1 MAARLNLKT
10 SMLKHSKD
18 PAPPLSL
25 AVAAMGV
32 VYGDI
37 GTSPLYA
44 LRECFHES
52 HGLAVTP
59 ENIVGILSLIVWSL
73 VLVVTV
79 KYLLFVMKADND
91 GEGGMLALM
100 ALSQRSH
107 PVNLRKGLSLVA
119 ILGLIGVAFLYSDGI
134 ITPAISVLSAV
145 EGLTLATDLFNPYI
159 LPITVALVA
168 LLFTIQRRGSGK
180 IGSIFGPIMLVWFA
194 TMALLGLHS
203 LIQSP
208 QVLLAANP
216 LYGITFLLHHARI
229 GFLVLGTVFLVLTGA
244 EALYADMGHFGRQP
258 IQLGWFGVA
267 LPALLLQYFGQGA
280 LLMRN
285 PAALI
290 NPFFHLAPDWML
302 YPLIGLATLA
312 TIIASQAML
321 SGAFS
326 LTLQAVQLG
335 YLPPL
340 RITHTSA
347 AQHGQIY
354 FGLLNWLMFIG
365 TVGLILSFG
374 SSSNLAAAYGIAV
387 SGSMIITTL
396 LMYRVAHSH
405 WQWSPPKAAM
415 AVGVFL
421 VIDLAFF
428 LANAQKIPHGG
439 WFPLLLG
446 AAIFTVMSTWARGR
460 AIVAEHLRV
469 QFPPLQQFVREVLSK
484 VQCRT
489 AGRAVFLSQY
499 PDVTPPALL
508 QNVKHNKSLHEQVYL
523 LTVRTE
529 HVPFVPSSGPLEIT
543 VIQNNLFQV
552 VARCGFMERPDI
564 PRVLTQLAAH
574 GHVLPIED
582 TTFFL
587 SRITFLATPKPGMAI
602 WREKLFVVLSR
613 NTQRASS
620 YFHLPAEQVV
630 EIGLVLEI

>member
-1 MAARLNLKT
+1 MP
-10 SMLKHSKD
+10 KHANNPS
-18 PAPPLSL
+18 PPISL
-25 AVAAMGV
+25 AVAALGV

-52 HGLAVTP
+52 HGLAVTAD
-59 ENIVGILSLIVWSL
+59 NILGILSLIVWSL

-119 ILGLIGVAFLYSDGI
+119 TFGLIGVAFLYSDGI

-168 LLFTIQRRGSGK
+168 LLFTIQRRGSGR

-203 LIQSP
+203 LIQTP
-208 QVLLAANP
+208 EVLFAANP
-216 LYGITFLLHHARI
+216 LYGIRFLIRHAAI
-229 GFLVLGTVFLVLTGA
+229 GFLVLGSVFLVLTGA
-244 EALYADMGHFGRQP
+244 EALYADMGHFGRRP
-258 IQLGWFGVA
+258 IQLGWFAVA

-280 LLMRN
+280 LLMRD
-285 PAALI
+285 PAALA
-290 NPFFHLAPDWML
+290 NPFYHLAPDWML
-302 YPLIGLATLA
+302 YPLIALA
-312 TIIASQAML
+312 TIATVIASQAML

-354 FGLLNWLMFIG
+354 FGVLNWLMFIG

-396 LMYRVAHSH
+396 LMYRVAHTH
-405 WQWSPPKAAM
+405 WQWSPPVAAL
-415 AVGVFL
+415 AVGRIL
-421 VIDLAFF
+421 
-428 LANAQKIPHGG
+428 
-439 WFPLLLG
+439 
-446 AAIFTVMSTWARGR
+446 TSSTW
-460 AIVAEHLRV
+460 
-469 QFPPLQQFVREVLSK
+469 
-484 VQCRT
+484 
-489 AGRAVFLSQY
+489 
-499 PDVTPPALL
+499 
-508 QNVKHNKSLHEQVYL
+508 
-523 LTVRTE
+523 
-529 HVPFVPSSGPLEIT
+529 PFFSRMLKRFRMADGS
-543 VIQNNLFQV
+543 
-552 VARCGFMERPDI
+552 RCSWAQPFSP
-564 PRVLTQLAAH
+564 
-574 GHVLPIED
+574 
-582 TTFFL
+582 
-587 SRITFLATPKPGMAI
+587 
-602 WREKLFVVLSR
+602 
-613 NTQRASS
+613 
-620 YFHLPAEQVV
+620 
-630 EIGLVLEI
+630 

>member
-1 MAARLNLKT
+1 MQKHLQT
-10 SMLKHSKD
+10 SS
-18 PAPPLSL
+18 ASASL
-25 AVAAMGV
+25 TVAAMGV

-59 ENIVGILSLIVWSL
+59 ENVLGILSLIVWSL

-107 PVNLRKGLSLVA
+107 PVNLRKGLSLVVS
-119 ILGLIGVAFLYSDGI
+119 LGLVGVAFLYSDGI

-145 EGLTLATDLFNPYI
+145 EGLTLATDLFTPYV
-159 LPITVALVA
+159 LPITVGLVA
-168 LLFTIQRRGSGK
+168 LLFTIQRRGSGAL
-180 IGSIFGPIMLVWFA
+180 GSVFGPIMLVWFA
-194 TMALLGLHS
+194 ALALLGLHS
-203 LIQSP
+203 LIQTP
-208 QVLLAANP
+208 AVLLAANP
-216 LYGITFLLHHARI
+216 LYAATFLLRHAGI
-229 GFLVLGTVFLVLTGA
+229 GFLVLGSVFLVLTGA
-244 EALYADMGHFGRQP
+244 EALYADMGHFGRRP
-258 IQLGWFGVA
+258 IQLGWFAVA

-285 PAALI
+285 PAALA
-290 NPFFHLAPDWML
+290 NPFYHLAPDWML
-302 YPLIGLATLA
+302 YPLIALATVA
-312 TIIASQAML
+312 TVIASQAML

-347 AQHGQIY
+347 EQHGQIY
-354 FGLLNWLMFIG
+354 FALLNWLMFIG

-374 SSSNLAAAYGIAV
+374 SSTNLAAAYGIAV

-396 LMYRVAHSH
+396 LMYRVTRSH
-405 WQWSPPKAAM
+405 LGWSALPALM
-415 AVGVFL
+415 AVGTFL
-421 VIDLAFF
+421 CIDLAFF

-469 QFPPLQQFVREVLSK
+469 QFPPLHQFVGDVLSK
-484 VQCRT
+484 VEYRT
-489 AGRAVFLSQY
+489 AGQAVFLSQH
-499 PDVTPPALL
+499 PDITPPALL
-508 QNVKHNKSLHEQVYL
+508 QNVRHNKTLHEHVYL

-529 HVPFVPSSGPLEIT
+529 HVPFVPAGAPLEIT
-543 VIQNNLFQV
+543 PVYEGLFQV
-552 VARCGFMERPDI
+552 IARCGFMETPDI
-564 PRVLTQLAAH
+564 PRVLTQLAAN
-574 GHVLPIED
+574 GHVLPLQN

-620 YFHLPAEQVV
+620 YFHLPSEQVV

>member
-1 MAARLNLKT
+1 MP
-10 SMLKHSKD
+10 KHTNESSQ
-18 PAPPLSL
+18 PISL
-25 AVAAMGV
+25 AVAALGV

-52 HGLAVTP
+52 HGLAVTTD
-59 ENIVGILSLIVWSL
+59 NVLGILSLIVWSL

-79 KYLLFVMKADND
+79 KYLLFVLRADND

-100 ALSQRSH
+100 ALSQRSR
-107 PVNLRKGLSLVA
+107 PANLRKGLGLVA
-119 ILGLIGVAFLYSDGI
+119 TLGLIGVSFLYSDGI

-145 EGLTLATDLFNPYI
+145 EGLTLATDFFTPYI

-168 LLFTIQRRGSGK
+168 LLFTIQRKGSGQ
-180 IGSIFGPIMLVWFA
+180 IGSIFGPIMLVWFT
-194 TMALLGLHS
+194 TMALLGLVS
-203 LIQSP
+203 LLHTP
-208 QVLLAANP
+208 EVLLAANP
-216 LYGITFLLHHARI
+216 LYGIEFLTHHAGI
-229 GFLVLGTVFLVLTGA
+229 GFLVLGSVFLVLTGA
-244 EALYADMGHFGRQP
+244 EALYADMGHFGRRP
-258 IQLGWFGVA
+258 IQLGWFAVA

-285 PAALI
+285 PAALA
-290 NPFFHLAPDWML
+290 NPFYYLAPDWML
-302 YPLIGLATLA
+302 YPLIILATLA
-312 TIIASQAML
+312 TVIASQAML

-354 FGLLNWLMFIG
+354 FGVLNWLMFIG

-387 SGSMIITTL
+387 SGSMVITTL
-396 LMYRVAHSH
+396 LMFRVVQTH
-405 WQWSPPKAAM
+405 WGWSPTLAAL
-415 AVGVFL
+415 AVGGFL
-421 VIDLAFF
+421 FIDLAFF

-439 WFPLLLG
+439 WFPLLMG

-460 AIVAEHLRV
+460 AIVADHLRL
-469 QFPPLQQFVREVLSK
+469 QFPPLRRFVEEVLSK
-484 VQCRT
+484 VECRT

-508 QNVKHNKSLHEQVYL
+508 QNVKHNKSIHEQVYL

-543 VIQNNLFQV
+543 PIRDNLFQV

-574 GHVLPIED
+574 GHVLPVED

-620 YFHLPAEQVV
+620 YFNLPAEQVV

>member
-1 MAARLNLKT
+1 M
-10 SMLKHSKD
+10 SKD
-18 PAPPLSL
+18 LNTQAPPVSL

-52 HGLAVTP
+52 HGLVVTTD
-59 ENIVGILSLIVWSL
+59 NILGILSLIVWAL

-100 ALSQRSH
+100 ALSQRTH
-107 PVNLRKGLSLVA
+107 PVNLRKGLSLVT

-145 EGLTLATDLFNPYI
+145 EGLTLATDFFNPYI
-159 LPITVALVA
+159 LPITLCLVA

-180 IGSIFGPIMLVWFA
+180 IGSVFGPIMLVWFT
-194 TMALLGLHS
+194 TMALLGLAS
-203 LIQSP
+203 LLHTP
-208 QVLLAANP
+208 EVLLAANP
-216 LYGITFLLHHARI
+216 LYGLAFLIHHAGI
-229 GFLVLGTVFLVLTGA
+229 GFLVLGGVFLVLTGA
-244 EALYADMGHFGRQP
+244 EALYADMGHFGRRP
-258 IQLGWFGVA
+258 IQLGWFAVA

-280 LLMRN
+280 LLMRD
-285 PAALI
+285 PSALA
-290 NPFFHLAPDWML
+290 NPFYHLAPDWML
-302 YPLIGLATLA
+302 YPLIVLATLA
-312 TIIASQAML
+312 TVIASQAML

-347 AQHGQIY
+347 QQHGQIY
-354 FGLLNWLMFIG
+354 FGVLNWLMFVG
-365 TVGLILSFG
+365 TAGLILSFG
-374 SSSNLAAAYGIAV
+374 SASNLAAAYGLAV

-396 LMYRVAHSH
+396 LMYRVARSH
-405 WQWSPPKAAM
+405 WQWSLPGATM
-415 AVGVFL
+415 AVGLFL
-421 VIDLAFF
+421 TIDLAFF

-460 AIVAEHLRV
+460 AIVADHLRA
-469 QFPPLQQFVREVLSK
+469 QFPTVLRFVSEVAST

-489 AGRAVFLSQY
+489 AGNAVFLSQH

-508 QNVKHNKSLHEQVYL
+508 QNVRHNKVLHEHVYL

-529 HVPFVPSSGPLEIT
+529 PVPFVSSGGPL
-543 VIQNNLFQV
+543 VIVPLQHNLFQV
-552 VARCGFMERPDI
+552 VAQCGFMERPDI
-564 PRVLTQLAAH
+564 PRVLARLEEH
-574 GHVLPIED
+574 GHLLRVNE

-602 WREKLFVVLSR
+602 WREKLFVLLSR

-620 YFHLPAEQVV
+620 YFNLPSEQVV

>member
-1 MAARLNLKT
+1 MPKHLT
-10 SMLKHSKD
+10 S
-18 PAPPLSL
+18 PAPPASL
-25 AVAAMGV
+25 AVAALGV

-44 LRECFHES
+44 LRECFHDS
-52 HGLAVTP
+52 HGLPVTTD
-59 ENIVGILSLIVWSL
+59 NVLGILSMIVWSL
-73 VLVVTV
+73 VLIVTA

-107 PVNLRKGLSLVA
+107 PVNFRKGLSPIVV
-119 ILGLIGVAFLYSDGI
+119 LGLIGVAFLYSDGI
-134 ITPAISVLSAV
+134 ITPAISVLSAI
-145 EGLTLATDLFNPYI
+145 EGLTLATDLFDPYI

-168 LLFTIQRRGSGK
+168 LLFIIQRRGSGR
-180 IGSIFGPIMLVWFA
+180 IGSIFGPVMLVWFA
-194 TMALLGLHS
+194 TMGQLGLSS
-203 LIQSP
+203 LIQTP
-208 QVLLAANP
+208 AVLLAANP
-216 LYGITFLLHHARI
+216 LYAIEFLIQHAGI
-229 GFLVLGTVFLVLTGA
+229 GFLVLGSVFLVLTGA
-244 EALYADMGHFGRQP
+244 EALYADMGHFGRRP
-258 IQLGWFGVA
+258 IQLGWFCVA

-280 LLMRN
+280 LLMRD
-285 PAALI
+285 PAALA
-290 NPFFHLAPDWML
+290 NPFYHLAPAWML
-302 YPLIGLATLA
+302 YPLIALAAAA
-312 TIIASQAML
+312 TVIASQAML

-347 AQHGQIY
+347 EQHGQIY
-354 FGLLNWLMFIG
+354 FGVLNWMMFIG

-387 SGSMIITTL
+387 SGSMVITTL
-396 LMYRVAHSH
+396 LMYRVAQAH
-405 WQWSPPKAAM
+405 WKWSPPVAALTV
-415 AVGVFL
+415 AGFL
-421 VIDLAFF
+421 FIDLAFF
-428 LANAQKIPHGG
+428 LANARKIPHGG

-460 AIVAEHLRV
+460 AIVADHVRA
-469 QFPPLQQFVREVLSK
+469 QFPPLVQFVKDILPT

-489 AGRAVFLSQY
+489 TGQAVFLSQL
-499 PDVTPPALL
+499 PEVTPPALL
-508 QNVKHNKSLHEQVYL
+508 QNVRHNKSLHQHVYL

-529 HVPFVPSSGPLEIT
+529 HVPFVPLEGPLEIT
-543 VIQNNLFQV
+543 AIQDNMFQII
-552 VARCGFMERPDI
+552 ARCGFMEQPDI
-564 PRVLTQLAAH
+564 PRVLKQLAAR
-574 GHVLPIED
+574 GHVIPIEE

-602 WREKLFVVLSR
+602 WREKIFVFLSR

>member
-1 MAARLNLKT
+1 MP
-10 SMLKHSKD
+10 KHTKHPS
-18 PAPPLSL
+18 PPLAL
-25 AVAAMGV
+25 AVAALGV

-52 HGLAVTP
+52 HGLAVTAD
-59 ENIVGILSLIVWSL
+59 NVLGILSLIVWSL

-107 PVNLRKGLSLVA
+107 PVNLRKGLSVVSA
-119 ILGLIGVAFLYSDGI
+119 IGLIGVAFLYSDGI

-145 EGLTLATDLFNPYI
+145 EGLTLATDFFDPYI

-168 LLFTIQRRGSGK
+168 LLFAIQHRGSGK

-194 TMALLGLHS
+194 TMGWLGLRS
-203 LIQSP
+203 LIQTP
-208 QVLLAANP
+208 GVLLAANP
-216 LYGITFLLHHARI
+216 WHGIQFLLHHAGI
-229 GFLVLGTVFLVLTGA
+229 GFLVLGSVFLVLTGA
-244 EALYADMGHFGRQP
+244 EALYADMGHFGRRP
-258 IQLGWFGVA
+258 IQIGWFVVA

-285 PAALI
+285 PAALA
-290 NPFFHLAPDWML
+290 NPFYHLAPDWML
-302 YPLIGLATLA
+302 YPLIALATLA
-312 TIIASQAML
+312 TVIASQAML

-347 AQHGQIY
+347 QQHGQIY

-365 TVGLILSFG
+365 TVGLILSFR

-396 LMYRVAHSH
+396 LMYRVAHTQ
-405 WQWSPPKAAM
+405 WRWSPALAAM

-421 VIDLAFF
+421 FIDLAFF

-446 AAIFTVMSTWARGR
+446 AAIFSVMSTWARGR
-460 AIVAEHLRV
+460 AIVAEHLRE
-469 QFPPLQQFVREVLSK
+469 QFPPLLQFVQEVLST

-529 HVPFVPSSGPLEIT
+529 PMPFVPSNGPLEIT
-543 VIQNNLFQV
+543 TIQDNLFQV

-564 PRVLTQLAAH
+564 PRVLAQLATY
-574 GHVLPIED
+574 GHVLPIQE

-602 WREKLFVVLSR
+602 WREKLFVLLSR

-620 YFHLPAEQVV
+620 YFHLPAQQVV

>member
-1 MAARLNLKT
+1 M
-10 SMLKHSKD
+10 SKD
-18 PAPPLSL
+18 LTNPAPPVSL

-52 HGLAVTP
+52 HGLPTTTD
-59 ENIVGILSLIVWSL
+59 NILGIISLIVWSL

-100 ALSQRSH
+100 ALSQRTH
-107 PVNLRKGLSLVA
+107 PVNLRKGLSLVTT
-119 ILGLIGVAFLYSDGI
+119 LGLIGVAFLYSDGI

-145 EGLTLATDLFNPYI
+145 EGLTLATDFFNPYI
-159 LPITVALVA
+159 LPITLALVA

-180 IGSIFGPIMLVWFA
+180 IGSVFGPIMLLWFA
-194 TMALLGLHS
+194 TMALLGLAS
-203 LIQSP
+203 LIRTP
-208 QVLLAANP
+208 AVLQASNPFYGLA
-216 LYGITFLLHHARI
+216 FLTHHP
-229 GFLVLGTVFLVLTGA
+229 GTGLLVLGGVFLVLTGA
-244 EALYADMGHFGRQP
+244 EALYADMGHFGRLP
-258 IQLGWFGVA
+258 IQLGWFAVA

-280 LLMRN
+280 LLMRD
-285 PAALI
+285 PAALA
-290 NPFFHLAPDWML
+290 NPFYHLAPDWML
-302 YPLIGLATLA
+302 YPLIALATVA

-347 AQHGQIY
+347 QQHGQIY
-354 FGLLNWLMFIG
+354 FGILNWLMFVG
-365 TVGLILSFG
+365 TAGLILSFG
-374 SSSNLAAAYGIAV
+374 TSSNLAAAYGLAV
-387 SGSMIITTL
+387 SGSMVITTL
-396 LMYRVAHSH
+396 LMYRVARSY
-405 WQWSPPKAAM
+405 WQWNVPAAAM
-415 AVGVFL
+415 AVGLFF
-421 VIDLAFF
+421 VIDLTFF
-428 LANAQKIPHGG
+428 SANAQKIPHGG
-439 WFPLLLG
+439 WVPLLLG

-460 AIVAEHLRV
+460 AIVADHLRD
-469 QFPPLQQFVREVLSK
+469 QFPPLVQFVNEIVPA
-484 VQCRT
+484 VQGRT
-489 AGRAVFLSQY
+489 AGRAVFLSQH

-508 QNVKHNKSLHEQVYL
+508 QNVRHNKVLHEQVYL

-529 HVPFVPSSGPLEIT
+529 PVPYVPSGGPLDI
-543 VIQNNLFQV
+543 VPLQNNLFQV

-564 PRVLTQLAAH
+564 PRVLARLGEH
-574 GHVLPIED
+574 GHRLPVDE

-602 WREKLFVVLSR
+602 WREKLFVLMSR

>member
-1 MAARLNLKT
+1 M
-10 SMLKHSKD
+10 
-18 PAPPLSL
+18 
-25 AVAAMGV
+25 
-32 VYGDI
+32 
-37 GTSPLYA
+37 
-44 LRECFHES
+44 
-52 HGLAVTP
+52 
-59 ENIVGILSLIVWSL
+59 
-73 VLVVTV
+73 
-79 KYLLFVMKADND
+79 
-91 GEGGMLALM
+91 
-100 ALSQRSH
+100 
-107 PVNLRKGLSLVA
+107 
-119 ILGLIGVAFLYSDGI
+119 AFLYSDGI

-168 LLFTIQRRGSGK
+168 LLFTIQRRGSGR
-180 IGSIFGPIMLVWFA
+180 IGSIFGPIMVVWFA

-203 LIQSP
+203 LIQTP
-208 QVLLAANP
+208 DVLLAANP
-216 LYGITFLLHHARI
+216 LYGIRFLIRHAGI
-229 GFLVLGTVFLVLTGA
+229 GFLVLGSVFLVLTGA
-244 EALYADMGHFGRQP
+244 EALYADMGHFGRRP
-258 IQLGWFGVA
+258 IQLGWFAVA

-280 LLMRN
+280 LLMRD
-285 PAALI
+285 PAALT
-290 NPFFHLAPDWML
+290 NPFYHLAPAWML
-302 YPLIGLATLA
+302 YPLIALA
-312 TIIASQAML
+312 TIATVIASQAML

-354 FGLLNWLMFIG
+354 FGVLNWLMFIG

-396 LMYRVAHSH
+396 LMYRVAHTY
-405 WQWSPPKAAM
+405 WQWSPPLAAL
-415 AVGVFL
+415 AVGGFL
-421 VIDLAFF
+421 LIDLAFF

-460 AIVAEHLRV
+460 AIVADHLRE
-469 QFPPLQQFVREVLSK
+469 QFPPLRQFVHEVLSK
-484 VQCRT
+484 VECRT

-508 QNVKHNKSLHEQVYL
+508 QNVRHNKSLHEQVYL

-529 HVPFVPSSGPLEIT
+529 HVPFVPSGGPLEIT
-543 VIQNNLFQV
+543 VIQENLFQV
-552 VARCGFMERPDI
+552 VARCGFMETPDI

-574 GHVLPIED
+574 GHVLPVEE

>member
-1 MAARLNLKT
+1 MP
-10 SMLKHSKD
+10 KHPNNP
-18 PAPPLSL
+18 PAPIPL

-44 LRECFHES
+44 LRECFHDS

-59 ENIVGILSLIVWSL
+59 DNVLGILSMIVWSL

-91 GEGGMLALM
+91 GQGGMLALM

-107 PVNLRKGLSLVA
+107 PVSLRKGLSLVVT
-119 ILGLIGVAFLYSDGI
+119 LGLIGVAFLYSDGI

-145 EGLTLATDLFNPYI
+145 EGLTLATDVFTPYI

-168 LLFTIQRRGSGK
+168 LLFVIQRRGSGT

-194 TMALLGLHS
+194 TMALLGLYS
-203 LIQSP
+203 LIQTP
-208 QVLLAANP
+208 KVLIAANP
-216 LYGITFLLHHARI
+216 WYGIEFLIHHAGI
-229 GFLVLGTVFLVLTGA
+229 GFLVLGSVFLVLTGA
-244 EALYADMGHFGRQP
+244 EALYADMGHFGRRP
-258 IQLGWFGVA
+258 IQLGWFAVT

-285 PAALI
+285 PAALS
-290 NPFFHLAPDWML
+290 NPFYHLAPEWML
-302 YPLIGLATLA
+302 YPLIALATLA
-312 TIIASQAML
+312 TVIASQAML
-321 SGAFS
+321 SGAFA

-347 AQHGQIY
+347 EQHGQIY
-354 FGLLNWLMFIG
+354 FGVLNWAMFVG

-387 SGSMIITTL
+387 SGSMVITTL
-396 LMYRVAHSH
+396 LMFRVVQTH
-405 WQWSPPKAAM
+405 WRWNPLLAAA
-415 AVGVFL
+415 AVGGFL
-421 VIDLAFF
+421 FIDLAFF

-460 AIVAEHLRV
+460 AIVAAHLRV
-469 QFPPLQQFVREVLSK
+469 RFPPLRQFVNEVLSK
-484 VQCRT
+484 IECRT
-489 AGRAVFLSQY
+489 SGRAVFLSQY
-499 PDVTPPALL
+499 PDITPPALL
-508 QNVKHNKSLHEQVYL
+508 QTVKHNKSLHEQVYF
-523 LTVRTE
+523 LTVHTE
-529 HVPFVPSSGPLEIT
+529 HVPFVSSGGLLEINT
-543 VIQNNLFQV
+543 IQENLFQV
-552 VARCGFMERPDI
+552 VARCGFMERPNI
-564 PRVLTQLAAH
+564 PRVLSQLAAH
-574 GHVLPIED
+574 GHVLPVEE

-587 SRITFLATPKPGMAI
+587 SRITYLATPKPGMAI
-602 WREKLFVVLSR
+602 WREKLFVVMSR

-620 YFHLPAEQVV
+620 YFNLPAAQVV

>member
-1 MAARLNLKT
+1 
-10 SMLKHSKD
+10 
-18 PAPPLSL
+18 
-25 AVAAMGV
+25 MGV

-52 HGLAVTP
+52 HGLTVTP
-59 ENIVGILSLIVWSL
+59 DNVLGILSLIVWSL
-73 VLVVTV
+73 VLVVTI

-107 PVNLRKGLSLVA
+107 PVSLRKGLSLVA
-119 ILGLIGVAFLYSDGI
+119 TFGLIGVAFLYSDGI

-159 LPITVALVA
+159 LPITVAFVA
-168 LLFTIQRRGSGK
+168 LLFTIQRRGSGQ
-180 IGSIFGPIMLVWFA
+180 IGSIFGPIMVVWFA
-194 TMALLGLHS
+194 AMALLGLYS
-203 LIQSP
+203 LIQTP
-208 QVLLAANP
+208 DVLLAANP
-216 LYGITFLLHHARI
+216 LYGIRFLIRHSGI
-229 GFLVLGTVFLVLTGA
+229 GFLVMGGVFLVLTGA
-244 EALYADMGHFGRQP
+244 EALYADMGHFGRRP
-258 IQLGWFGVA
+258 IQLGWFAVA

-280 LLMRN
+280 LLMRD
-285 PAALI
+285 PAALA
-290 NPFFHLAPDWML
+290 NPFYHLAPAWML
-302 YPLIGLATLA
+302 YPLIALA
-312 TIIASQAML
+312 TIATVIASQAML

-347 AQHGQIY
+347 EQHGQIY
-354 FGLLNWLMFIG
+354 FGVVNWLMFVG

-396 LMYRVAHSH
+396 LMYRVAHTY
-405 WQWSPPKAAM
+405 WQWSAPLAAL
-415 AVGVFL
+415 AVGGFL
-421 VIDLAFF
+421 LIDLAFF

-460 AIVAEHLRV
+460 AIVADHLRA
-469 QFPPLQQFVREVLSK
+469 QFPPLRQFVDEVLSK

-508 QNVKHNKSLHEQVYL
+508 QNVRHNKSLHEQVYL

-529 HVPFVPSSGPLEIT
+529 HVPFVPSGGLLDIT
-543 VIQNNLFQV
+543 VIQENLVQV

-574 GHVLPIED
+574 GHVLPVED

>member
-1 MAARLNLKT
+1 MP
-10 SMLKHSKD
+10 KHSKD
-18 PAPPLSL
+18 PSPSIPL

-52 HGLAVTP
+52 HGLPVSTD
-59 ENIVGILSLIVWSL
+59 NILGILSLIVWSL

-107 PVNLRKGLSLVA
+107 PVNLRTGLSPVVS
-119 ILGLIGVAFLYSDGI
+119 LGLVGVAFLYSDGI

-145 EGLTLATDLFNPYI
+145 EGLTLATDVFTPYV
-159 LPITVALVA
+159 LPVTVGLVA
-168 LLFTIQRRGSGK
+168 LLFAVQRRGSGK
-180 IGSIFGPIMLVWFA
+180 LGSIFGPIMLVWFA
-194 TMALLGLHS
+194 ALALLGIHS
-203 LIQSP
+203 LIQTP
-208 QVLLAANP
+208 AVLLAANP
-216 LYGITFLLHHARI
+216 LYAVGFLIHHAGI
-229 GFLVLGTVFLVLTGA
+229 GFLVLGSVFLVLTGA
-244 EALYADMGHFGRQP
+244 EALYADMGHFGRRP
-258 IQLGWFGVA
+258 IQLGWFAVA

-285 PAALI
+285 PAALA
-290 NPFFHLAPDWML
+290 NPFYHLAPEWML
-302 YPLIGLATLA
+302 YPLIALATMA

-347 AQHGQIY
+347 EQHGQIY
-354 FGLLNWLMFIG
+354 FGLLNWLMFVG

-374 SSSNLAAAYGIAV
+374 SSTNLAAAYGIAV

-396 LMYRVAHSH
+396 LMYRVTRSH
-405 WQWSPPKAAM
+405 LRWSAPPAVM

-421 VIDLAFF
+421 FIDLAFF

-460 AIVAEHLRV
+460 AIVAEHLRG
-469 QFPPLQQFVREVLSK
+469 QFPPLRQFVSEVLSK
-484 VQCRT
+484 VECRT
-489 AGRAVFLSQY
+489 AGRAVFLSQH
-499 PDVTPPALL
+499 PDITPPALL
-508 QNVKHNKSLHEQVYL
+508 QNVRHNKSLHEQVYV

-529 HVPFVPSSGPLEIT
+529 HVPFVPAGVPLEIT
-543 VIQNNLFQV
+543 SIQENLFQV
-552 VARCGFMERPDI
+552 IARCGFMETPDI

-574 GHVLPIED
+574 GHVLPIQD

-620 YFHLPAEQVV
+620 YFHLPSEQVV

>member
-1 MAARLNLKT
+1 MPKDLNSPAR
-10 SMLKHSKD
+10 
-18 PAPPLSL
+18 PISL
-25 AVAAMGV
+25 TVAAMGV

-52 HGLAVTP
+52 HGLAVTAA
-59 ENIVGILSLIVWSL
+59 NILGILSLIVWSL

-91 GEGGMLALM
+91 GEGGMLALV
-100 ALSQRSH
+100 ALSQRTH
-107 PVNLRKGLSLVA
+107 PVNLRKGLGLVTM
-119 ILGLIGVAFLYSDGI
+119 LGLIGVAFLYSDGI

-145 EGLTLATDLFNPYI
+145 EGLTLATDVFSPYI
-159 LPITVALVA
+159 LPITLCLVL
-168 LLFTIQRRGSGK
+168 LLFTIQRRGSGN
-180 IGSIFGPIMLVWFA
+180 IGSIFGPIMLVWFL
-194 TMALLGLHS
+194 TMALLGLAS
-203 LIQSP
+203 LIRTP
-208 QVLLAANP
+208 EVLLAANP
-216 LYGITFLLHHARI
+216 LHGLTFLVHHAGI
-229 GFLVLGTVFLVLTGA
+229 GFLVLGSVFLVLTGA
-244 EALYADMGHFGRQP
+244 EALYADMGHFGRRP
-258 IQLGWFGVA
+258 IQFGWFFIV

-280 LLMRN
+280 LLIRDS
-285 PAALI
+285 AALA
-290 NPFFHLAPDWML
+290 NPFYHLAPDWLL
-302 YPLIGLATLA
+302 YPLITLATLA
-312 TIIASQAML
+312 TVIASQAML

-347 AQHGQIY
+347 EQHGQIY
-354 FGLLNWLMFIG
+354 FGVLNWLMFLG
-365 TVGLILSFG
+365 TAGLILSFG
-374 SSSNLAAAYGIAV
+374 SSSNLAAAYGLAV

-396 LMYRVAHSH
+396 LMYRVARSY
-405 WQWSPPKAAM
+405 WQWSPLAAAM
-415 AVGVFL
+415 TVGLFL
-421 VIDLAFF
+421 VIDLTFF

-439 WFPLLLG
+439 WVPLLLG

-460 AIVAEHLRV
+460 AIVADHLRA
-469 QFPPLQQFVREVLSK
+469 QFPSVLQFAGEVMSI

-489 AGRAVFLSQY
+489 AGSAVFLTHH

-508 QNVKHNKSLHEQVYL
+508 QNVRHNKVLHEYVYL

-529 HVPFVPSSGPLEIT
+529 PVPFAPSEGPLEI
-543 VIQNNLFQV
+543 VPLQKNLFQV

-564 PRVLTQLAAH
+564 PRILARLGEH
-574 GHVLPIED
+574 GHLLPVNE

-587 SRITFLATPKPGMAI
+587 SRITFIATPKPGMAI
-602 WREKLFVVLSR
+602 WREKLFVLLSR

-620 YFHLPAEQVV
+620 YFHLPSDQVI

>member
-1 MAARLNLKT
+1 MSKHLNN
-10 SMLKHSKD
+10 
-18 PAPPLSL
+18 PATPISL

-52 HGLAVTP
+52 HGLAATTD
-59 ENIVGILSLIVWSL
+59 NILGIISLIVWSL

-91 GEGGMLALM
+91 GQGGMLALM
-100 ALSQRSH
+100 ALSQRTH
-107 PVNLRKGLSLVA
+107 PVNLRKGLSLVTT
-119 ILGLIGVAFLYSDGI
+119 LGLIGVAFLYSDGI

-145 EGLTLATDLFNPYI
+145 EGLTLATKFFDPYI
-159 LPITVALVA
+159 LPITLCLVA

-180 IGSIFGPIMLVWFA
+180 IGSIFGPVMLIWFA
-194 TMALLGLHS
+194 TMALLGLVS
-203 LIQSP
+203 LIRTP
-208 QVLLAANP
+208 EVLLAANP
-216 LYGITFLLHHARI
+216 LYGLAFVIHHAGI
-229 GFLVLGTVFLVLTGA
+229 GFLVLGGVFLVLTGA
-244 EALYADMGHFGRQP
+244 EALYADMGHFGRRP
-258 IQLGWFGVA
+258 IQLGWFAVA

-280 LLMRN
+280 LLMRD
-285 PAALI
+285 PAALA
-290 NPFFHLAPDWML
+290 NPFYHLAPDWML
-302 YPLIGLATLA
+302 YPLIALATLA
-312 TIIASQAML
+312 TVIASQAML

-347 AQHGQIY
+347 QQHGQIY
-354 FGLLNWLMFIG
+354 FGVLNWLMFVG
-365 TVGLILSFG
+365 SAGLILSFG
-374 SSSNLAAAYGIAV
+374 SSSNLAAAYGLAV

-396 LMYRVAHSH
+396 LMFRVTRSH
-405 WQWSPPKAAM
+405 WQWNLPGSAM
-415 AVGVFL
+415 TVGLFL
-421 VIDLAFF
+421 VIDLAYV

-439 WFPLLLG
+439 WFPLILG
-446 AAIFTVMSTWARGR
+446 GAIFTVMSTWARGR
-460 AIVAEHLRV
+460 AIVADHLRE
-469 QFPPLQQFVREVLSK
+469 QFPPVLQFVGEVVPT

-489 AGRAVFLSQY
+489 AGSAVFLSQH

-508 QNVKHNKSLHEQVYL
+508 QNVRHNKVLHEQVYL

-529 HVPFVPSSGPLEIT
+529 PVPFIPSGGPLEI
-543 VIQNNLFQV
+543 VPLQNNLFQV

-564 PRVLTQLAAH
+564 PRVLARLEEH
-574 GHVLPIED
+574 GHPLPVNE

-587 SRITFLATPKPGMAI
+587 SRITFIATPKPGMAI
-602 WREKLFVVLSR
+602 WREKLFVLMSR

>member
-1 MAARLNLKT
+1 MPKHLNNQ
-10 SMLKHSKD
+10 SSSV
-18 PAPPLSL
+18 SL
-25 AVAAMGV
+25 TVAAMGV

-52 HGLAVTP
+52 HGLPVTP
-59 ENIVGILSLIVWSL
+59 DNVLGILSMIVWSL

-79 KYLLFVMKADND
+79 KYLLFVMKADNE
-91 GEGGMLALM
+91 GEGGMLALL
-100 ALSQRSH
+100 ALSQQSR
-107 PVNLRKGLSLVA
+107 PVDLRKGLNLVVT
-119 ILGLIGVAFLYSDGI
+119 LGLIGVAFLYSDGI

-145 EGLTLATDLFNPYI
+145 EGLTLTTDVFTPYI
-159 LPITVALVA
+159 LPLTVALVA
-168 LLFTIQRRGSGK
+168 LLFMIQRRGSGT
-180 IGSIFGPIMLVWFA
+180 IGSIFGPIMLLWFI

-203 LIQSP
+203 LIQTP
-208 QVLLAANP
+208 EVLRAANP
-216 LYGITFLLHHARI
+216 LYAIQFLIRHAGVGI
-229 GFLVLGTVFLVLTGA
+229 LVLGSVFLVLTGA
-244 EALYADMGHFGRQP
+244 EALYADMGHFGRRP
-258 IQLGWFGVA
+258 IQLGWFVVA

-280 LLMRN
+280 LLMRT
-285 PAALI
+285 PAALA
-290 NPFFHLAPDWML
+290 NPFYFLAPDWML
-302 YPLIGLATLA
+302 YPLIALATMA
-312 TIIASQAML
+312 TVIASQAML

-347 AQHGQIY
+347 EQHGQIY
-354 FGLLNWLMFIG
+354 FGLLNWFMFIG

-396 LMYRVAHSH
+396 LMYRVVQAH
-405 WQWSPPKAAM
+405 WQWSPLPAAM
-415 AVGVFL
+415 AVGGFL
-421 VIDLAFF
+421 LIDLAFF

-446 AAIFTVMSTWARGR
+446 AAVFTVMSTWARGR
-460 AIVAEHLRV
+460 AIVADHLRE
-469 QFPPLQQFVREVLSK
+469 QFPPLLQFAREVLSQ

-489 AGRAVFLSQY
+489 AGRAVFLSQH
-499 PDVTPPALL
+499 PDITPPALL
-508 QNVKHNKSLHEQVYL
+508 QNVRHNKSLHEQVYI

-529 HVPFVPSSGPLEIT
+529 PVPYVPSGGPLEIT
-543 VIQNNLFQV
+543 TIQENLFQV
-552 VARCGFMERPDI
+552 VARCGFMETPDI
-564 PRVLTQLAAH
+564 PRVLTYLAAR
-574 GHVLPIED
+574 GHTLPVEE

-587 SRITFLATPKPGMAI
+587 SRLTFLATPKPGMAI
-602 WREKLFVVLSR
+602 WREKIFVFLSR

>member
-1 MAARLNLKT
+1 MP
-10 SMLKHSKD
+10 KHSKD
-18 PAPPLSL
+18 PSPPISL

-52 HGLAVTP
+52 HGLPVTTD
-59 ENIVGILSLIVWSL
+59 NILGILSLIVWSL

-107 PVNLRKGLSLVA
+107 PVNLRTGLSLVA
-119 ILGLIGVAFLYSDGI
+119 TIGLIGVAFLYSDGI

-168 LLFTIQRRGSGK
+168 LLFTIQRRGSGT
-180 IGSIFGPIMLVWFA
+180 IGSIFGPIMLVWFVM
-194 TMALLGLHS
+194 MALLGLHS
-203 LIQSP
+203 LFHTP
-208 QVLLAANP
+208 EVLLAANP
-216 LYGITFLLHHARI
+216 LYGITFLTRHAGI
-229 GFLVLGTVFLVLTGA
+229 GFLVLGSVFLVLTGA
-244 EALYADMGHFGRQP
+244 EALYADMGHFGRRP
-258 IQLGWFGVA
+258 IQLGWFAVA

-285 PAALI
+285 PAALA
-290 NPFFHLAPDWML
+290 NPFYYLAPNWML
-302 YPLIGLATLA
+302 YPLILLATLA

-347 AQHGQIY
+347 EQHGQIY
-354 FGLLNWLMFIG
+354 FGVLNWLMFIG

-396 LMYRVAHSH
+396 LMYRVAHTH
-405 WQWSPPKAAM
+405 WQWSPPLAAL
-415 AVGVFL
+415 AVGAFL
-421 VIDLAFF
+421 FIDLAFF

-446 AAIFTVMSTWARGR
+446 GAIFTVMSTWARGR
-460 AIVAEHLRV
+460 AIVADHLRV
-469 QFPPLQQFVREVLSK
+469 QFPPLLQFVQEVLSK
-484 VQCRT
+484 VECRT
-489 AGRAVFLSQY
+489 AGSAVFLSQY

-543 VIQNNLFQV
+543 TIQDNLFQV

-574 GHVLPIED
+574 GHVLPITE

-602 WREKLFVVLSR
+602 WREKLFVLLSR

>member
-1 MAARLNLKT
+1 
-10 SMLKHSKD
+10 
-18 PAPPLSL
+18 
-25 AVAAMGV
+25 MGV

-52 HGLAVTP
+52 HGLTVTP
-59 ENIVGILSLIVWSL
+59 DNVLGILSLIVWSL
-73 VLVVTV
+73 VLVVTI

-107 PVNLRKGLSLVA
+107 PVSLRKGLSLVA
-119 ILGLIGVAFLYSDGI
+119 TFGLIGVAFLYSDGI

-159 LPITVALVA
+159 LPITVAFVA
-168 LLFTIQRRGSGK
+168 LLFTIQRRGSGR

-203 LIQSP
+203 LIQTP
-208 QVLLAANP
+208 DVLLAANP
-216 LYGITFLLHHARI
+216 LYGIRFLIRHAGI
-229 GFLVLGTVFLVLTGA
+229 GFLVLGSVFLVLTGA
-244 EALYADMGHFGRQP
+244 EALYADMGHFGRRP
-258 IQLGWFGVA
+258 IQLGWFAVA

-280 LLMRN
+280 LLMRD
-285 PAALI
+285 PTALA
-290 NPFFHLAPDWML
+290 NPFYHLAPAWML
-302 YPLIGLATLA
+302 YPLIALA
-312 TIIASQAML
+312 TIATVIASQAML

-347 AQHGQIY
+347 EQHGQIY
-354 FGLLNWLMFIG
+354 FGVLNWLMFIG

-396 LMYRVAHSH
+396 LMYRVAHTH
-405 WQWSPPKAAM
+405 WQWSPPLAALV
-415 AVGVFL
+415 VGGFL
-421 VIDLAFF
+421 FIDLAFF

-460 AIVAEHLRV
+460 AIVADHLRV
-469 QFPPLQQFVREVLSK
+469 QFPPLRQFVQEVLSK
-484 VQCRT
+484 VECGQP
-489 AGRAVFLSQY
+489 G
-499 PDVTPPALL
+499 
-508 QNVKHNKSLHEQVYL
+508 
-523 LTVRTE
+523 
-529 HVPFVPSSGPLEIT
+529 VPSFYPNIRISPRRPCCKMSGIT
-543 VIQNNLFQV
+543 NHSTSRSICSRSAPSTCRSFRQADRWRLPPSKRICF
-552 VARCGFMERPDI
+552 RWWPDAGSW
-564 PRVLTQLAAH
+564 RR
-574 GHVLPIED
+574 
-582 TTFFL
+582 
-587 SRITFLATPKPGMAI
+587 RIF
-602 WREKLFVVLSR
+602 
-613 NTQRASS
+613 RASS
-620 YFHLPAEQVV
+620 PNSRHTVMCSPSRRRRSFSAGSLSWRHRNQEWPSGEKNCLWSCHGIPSEPVPYFHLPAEQVV